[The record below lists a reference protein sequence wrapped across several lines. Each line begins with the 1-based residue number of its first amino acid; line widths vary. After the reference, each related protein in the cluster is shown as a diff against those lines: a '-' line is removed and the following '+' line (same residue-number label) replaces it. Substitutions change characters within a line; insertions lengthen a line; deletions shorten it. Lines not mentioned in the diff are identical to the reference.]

1 MHTNYNEKINLNYL
15 RIFNAIYQAKST
27 TIAAKKLGVTQSAV
41 SQTLA
46 KLRAFTGDRLFYSAN
61 NELAPTQ
68 RAILINEGLN
78 ESIQAIDDLLLPVS
92 FFDPEHFNGEL
103 TVAVSS
109 VFLESFATEFTT
121 SIMFES
127 LPNAKINVTTW
138 TENTMKDMIEGRV
151 HMAMNFD
158 PICTPKSIRCIP
170 LTQSQGMIVARKDH
184 PWVTGGMQQAEF
196 DQYPL
201 GGCLLPDT
209 LESESLFQSR
219 DFKSFDLK
227 YRSASMSVLNCLA
240 KHSDILALTETLSA
254 SVCDD
259 DMVCIQPQWLNDKLP
274 NKINHAFYYL
284 EKNHHVPLYKFSA
297 EIVKKVIQDKLNNV
311 LSRTI
316 MVD

>member
-1 MHTNYNEKINLNYL
+1 MHTTYNEKINLNYL
-15 RIFNAIYQAKST
+15 RIFNAIYQARST

-68 RAILINEGLN
+68 RAIIINEGLN
-78 ESIQAIDDLLLPVS
+78 ENIQAIDDLLLPVS
-92 FFDPEHFNGEL
+92 FFEPEHFHGEL

-121 SIMFES
+121 SVIFES

-138 TENTMKDMIEGRV
+138 TENTMKDIIEGRV

-158 PICTPKSIRCIP
+158 PISTPKSIRCIP

-184 PWVTGGMQQAEF
+184 PWVTGGMLQAEF
-196 DQYPL
+196 NQYPL

-297 EIVKKVIQDKLNNV
+297 DIIKKVIEDKLNNV
-311 LSRTI
+311 LSRTVI
-316 MVD
+316 VS